1 MLDPAIE
8 LVLCGA
14 LALLLGTGAVQKA
27 RDLAS
32 FRAAIEGYELLS
44 PRLAGTAAL
53 AFTGLEAVLAL
64 ALLAPIG
71 PGLRSL
77 TLGAAALLFALYGTA
92 IAINLAR
99 GRREI
104 DCGCSGPAARIPL
117 SGWLLAR
124 NALLVGAALACR
136 GGATPRSL
144 GAIDA
149 LTIVC
154 AISLLALAWT
164 ALHGLL
170 AYSAALQ
177 RMQEDV

>member
-1 MLDPAIE
+1 MLDPALE
-8 LVLCGA
+8 LVLRGA
-14 LALLLGTGAVQKA
+14 LALLLASGAVQKA
-27 RDLAS
+27 RDFAG
-32 FRAAIEGYELLS
+32 FRAAIEGYELL
-44 PRLAGTAAL
+44 PTRAAGPAAI
-53 AFTGLEAVLAL
+53 AFTGLEAVLAS
-64 ALLAPIG
+64 LLVVPAGI
-71 PGLRSL
+71 GLR
-77 TLGAAALLFALYGTA
+77 TAALGATALLFALYGTA

-99 GRREI
+99 GRRDI

-124 NALLVGAALACR
+124 NALLAGAALACASGTTQR
-136 GGATPRSL
+136 GL

-149 LTIVC
+149 LTIGA
-154 AISLLALAWT
+154 AITLLALAWT

>member
-1 MLDPAIE
+1 MLDPALE
-8 LVLCGA
+8 LVLRGA

-27 RDLAS
+27 RDRAS
-32 FRAAIEGYELLS
+32 FRAAVEGYELL
-44 PRLAGTAAL
+44 PARAAAIAAC
-53 AFTGLEAVLAL
+53 AFPALEAALAL
-64 ALLAPIG
+64 ALVVPLGLGVRGLA
-71 PGLRSL
+71 
-77 TLGAAALLFALYGTA
+77 LGAAALLFTLYGTA

-124 NALLVGAALACR
+124 NALLVGAALACL
-136 GGATPRSL
+136 GGATQRSL
-144 GAIDA
+144 GAVDV
-149 LTIVC
+149 LTIAGAVT
-154 AISLLALAWT
+154 LLALAWT

-170 AYSAALQ
+170 AYSAALH

>member
-8 LVLCGA
+8 LVLRVA

-32 FRAAIEGYELLS
+32 FRTAIAGYELLPERVS
-44 PRLAGTAAL
+44 AAAAFVFAVAEAAL
-53 AFTGLEAVLAL
+53 AV
-64 ALLAPIG
+64 ALLAP
-71 PGLRSL
+71 
-77 TLGAAALLFALYGTA
+77 AAFGVREVALVAATLLFAVYGAA
-92 IAINLAR
+92 ISINLVR

-117 SGWLLAR
+117 SGWLVAR
-124 NALLVGAALACR
+124 NVALVAAALVCLAGTTER
-136 GGATPRSL
+136 PL
-144 GAIDA
+144 GAVDA
-149 LTIVC
+149 LTIPA
-154 AISLLALAWT
+154 AIAVLALAWT